1 MAAQPQVAI
10 PKNLRQ
16 KEIFKKIINM
26 IFYIENNASR
36 IKFLEFVSS
45 SSENSL
51 RDCLRKEVDWYLE
64 IEVVASE
71 SLDLWKEHLLVI

>member
-36 IKFLEFVSS
+36 RKFLEFVSS
-45 SSENSL
+45 FSENSP